1 MGVIKRTDLGI
12 HRLKD
17 TAAYINRNHFCRLN
31 ATAARLKSALSGEAW
46 WACMQNRT
54 VRGGHL
60 NWIFLWS
67 SFQCAVIELSNV
79 AIIII
84 IIMKSIPRAMTLM
97 NNLPR
102 KYPCSEIKGEMNA
115 ASCAVATLFF
125 AHITIYFE
133 LNCYPVLH
141 VLSKFNFPGAYDET
155 NSFKKY
161 KCGTKKCFLAIFLS
175 TFPVNLST
183 VCFTTLSP
191 NLWNLLTSLT
201 IVTQTKLCLYWSV
214 HLKRF

>member
-79 AIIII
+79 AV
-84 IIMKSIPRAMTLM
+84 MKSIPRAMTLM

-133 LNCYPVLH
+133 LNCYPVKCCMCWASLISLARMTKPTH
-141 VLSKFNFPGAYDET
+141 LKNINVAQKSVFWPFFSELFLS
-155 NSFKKY
+155 
-161 KCGTKKCFLAIFLS
+161 IFLQ
-175 TFPVNLST
+175 FVL
-183 VCFTTLSP
+183 
-191 NLWNLLTSLT
+191 
-201 IVTQTKLCLYWSV
+201 QLCLQTSET
-214 HLKRF
+214 F